1 MLNDHSKGLADHR
14 RQVIYD
20 LLARGFRLLQPP
32 KPSSFATPPSSLLLL
47 RTHAIG
53 DVLLTTPVIRALKQ
67 AWPQTRLSMLVGHKS
82 RPVLEGNPYL
92 DEILSFPESW
102 WFQHRFDK
110 IWTLTRRL
118 RRYPKDGLILFHA
131 SPLLHLWGCWLKAP
145 LRVGFDSQGSGF
157 SLTHKVPLSTGSR
170 RYLGDIN
177 LDLVRILGL
186 PAGSPELDL
195 FLQADELKSAQR
207 LLPDKTA
214 GPRLVGIAP
223 GGGQNPLEQIS
234 VKQWPPEHYVKLL
247 IRLSR
252 LFPLIFVLLGD
263 RHDTA
268 IEAIAAQVAG
278 HGVQTLNLRGRT
290 TLRELAAVIQQL
302 DLLITNDS
310 SPLHLAVALK
320 TPVVS
325 LFGPT
330 AAWAL
335 CPSGPRRLALQSP
348 AACSPCYPFGRFP
361 GCPAPNCMAA
371 ISVEAVTEA
380 AASLLSQP

>member
-1 MLNDHSKGLADHR
+1 MPNNPTPSTAD
-14 RQVIYD
+14 QPEKLIYG
-20 LLARGFRLLQPP
+20 LLARGFGLWHRRKLSSLSAPP
-32 KPSSFATPPSSLLLL
+32 ISLLLL

-82 RPVLEGNPYL
+82 RLVLEGNPYL
-92 DEILSFPESW
+92 DEVLSFPESW

-118 RRYPKDGLILFHA
+118 RRYPKEGLILFHA
-131 SPLLHLWGCWLKAP
+131 SPLLHLWGCLLKAP

-157 SLTHKVPLSTGSR
+157 SLTHKVPLSTESR
-170 RYLGDIN
+170 RYLGDVN

-195 FLQADELKSAQR
+195 ILQADELNSVLR
-207 LLPDKTA
+207 LLPGNPT
-214 GPRLVGIAP
+214 GRRLVGIAP

-234 VKQWPPEHYVKLL
+234 VKQWPPGHYVNLL
-247 IRLSR
+247 SRLSR
-252 LFPLIFVLLGD
+252 LYPIIFVLLGD
-263 RHDTA
+263 RHDTQA
-268 IEAIAAQVAG
+268 EEIAAQVAG
-278 HGVQTLNLRGRT
+278 QGVETLNLRGRT
-290 TLRELAAVIQQL
+290 TLRELAAIIKHL

-335 CPSGPRRLALQSP
+335 CPAGPQRLALQSP

-361 GCPAPNCMAA
+361 GCQTPNCMAA
-371 ISVEAVTEA
+371 ISPEAVTEA
-380 AASLLSQP
+380 AASLLS